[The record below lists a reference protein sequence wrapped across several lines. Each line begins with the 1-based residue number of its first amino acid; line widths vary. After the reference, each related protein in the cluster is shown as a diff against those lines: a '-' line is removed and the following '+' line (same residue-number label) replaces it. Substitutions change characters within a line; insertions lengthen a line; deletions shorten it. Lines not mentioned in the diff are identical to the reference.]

1 MTAPTLNSAEMA
13 RILDDALAGSRM
25 SETEAAAL
33 FRLTGRDIWKVAAAA
48 DERREEVVGDTVTYV
63 RNMNLHMTNICKN
76 RCGLCAFGRKPTDP
90 DAFCFTDEEFREHA
104 RDAAKKEVTEV
115 CYLAGV
121 HPGFTIENY
130 ETMIRTLCEE
140 IPGVHVHGCSPD
152 EIAFAAQRSGLTTKE
167 TLIRLK
173 EAGLGSVQG
182 TAAEILVDSVRK
194 VICEKKIPT
203 EEWVRIIREAH
214 EVGFKATSTIMYGS
228 VETPEERAHH
238 LSILRDLQDET
249 QVFTEL
255 VPLAF
260 LHHNTP
266 LEKDGTVT
274 YGSTG
279 REDILLTAVSRLFL
293 DNMKNIQVP
302 WSKIGQK
309 MTQLG
314 LMSGGNDVGGTM
326 FVDSL
331 SRTAGAGEEADFF
344 DPKDMQYLCDDMG
357 RKLARRDTL
366 YNILE

>member
-1 MTAPTLNSAEMA
+1 MTVLRLSHAELC
-13 RILDDALAGSRM
+13 RVLDDAAAGSRIHE
-25 SETEAAAL
+25 SEAAAL
-33 FRLTGRDIWKVAAAA
+33 LQLTGHEIWKAAAAA
-48 DERREEVVGDTVTYV
+48 DGRRAEVVGDTVTYV

-76 RCGLCAFGRKPTDP
+76 RCSLCAFGRKPTDP

-104 RDAAKKEVTEV
+104 RDAAKKEVSEV

-130 ETMIRTLCEE
+130 EKMIRTLCEE

-152 EIAFAAQRSGLTTKE
+152 EIAFAASQSGLTTKE
-167 TLIRLK
+167 TLVRLK
-173 EAGLGSVQG
+173 AAGLGSVQG
-182 TAAEILVDSVRK
+182 TAAEILVDSVRS
-194 VICEKKIPT
+194 VICEKKIPAG
-203 EEWVRIIREAH
+203 EWLRIIREAH
-214 EVGFKATSTIMYGS
+214 DIGFRATSTIMYGS
-228 VETPEERAHH
+228 VETPEQRAHH

-260 LHHNTP
+260 LHRNTP
-266 LEKDGTVT
+266 LEKNGRVI

-293 DNMKNIQVP
+293 DNMRNIQVP

-314 LMSGGNDVGGTM
+314 LMAGGNDVGGTM
-326 FVDSL
+326 FADSL
-331 SRTAGAGEEADFF
+331 SRTAGAGEEADYF
-344 DPKDMQYLCDDMG
+344 DPKDMLYLCADMG

>member
-1 MTAPTLNSAEMA
+1 MTAPTLNSAELA

-33 FRLTGRDIWKVAAAA
+33 FRLNGRDIWKVAAAA

-249 QVFTEL
+249 QVFTDL

>member
-1 MTAPTLNSAEMA
+1 MTVPRLSHAELH
-13 RILDDALAGSRM
+13 RILDDASAGGHM
-25 SETEAAAL
+25 STAEASAL
-33 FRLTGRDIWKVAAAA
+33 FRLTDLDVWAVAAAA
-48 DERREEVVGDTVTYV
+48 DARREEMVGDTVTYV

-76 RCGLCAFGRKPTDP
+76 QCGLCAFARKPTEP
-90 DAFCFTDEEFREHA
+90 DAFCFTDEEFRDHA
-104 RDAAKKEVTEV
+104 RDAARKNVTEV

-121 HPGFTIENY
+121 HPGFTIQNY
-130 ETMIRTLCEE
+130 ENIIKTLCEE

-152 EIAFAAQRSGLTTKE
+152 EIAFAAQQSGLTTKE
-167 TLIRLK
+167 TLLRLK
-173 EAGLGSVQG
+173 AAGLGSVQG
-182 TAAEILVDSVRK
+182 TAAEILVDSVRN
-194 VICEKKIPT
+194 VICEKKVPT
-203 EEWVRIIREAH
+203 ATWLRIIREAH
-214 EVGFKATSTIMYGS
+214 EVGFRATSTIMYGS

-238 LSILRDLQDET
+238 LSLLRGLQEET

-266 LEKDGTVT
+266 LALDGKVV

-293 DNMKNIQVP
+293 YNMKNIQVP

-314 LMSGGNDVGGTM
+314 LMAGGNDVGGTM

-331 SRTAGAGEEADFF
+331 SRTAGAGEETDYFN
-344 DPKDMQYLCDDMG
+344 PKDMEYLCRDMN

-366 YNILE
+366 YNVLE

>member
-1 MTAPTLNSAEMA
+1 MTTPILNHAELC
-13 RILDDALAGSRM
+13 RILDDARAGCRM
-25 SETEAAAL
+25 EERDAAAL
-33 FRLTGRDIWKVAAAA
+33 FRVTGREIWQVAAAA
-48 DERREEVVGDTVTYV
+48 DERREEVAGDTVTYV

-104 RDAAKKEVTEV
+104 RDAAMKGVSEV

-130 ETMIRTLCEE
+130 EKMIRTLREE

-152 EIAFAAQRSGLTTKE
+152 EIAFAAHQSGLSTKE
-167 TLIRLK
+167 TLFRLK

-194 VICEKKIPT
+194 IICEKKIPT
-203 EEWVRIIREAH
+203 SEWVRIIREAH
-214 EVGFKATSTIMYGS
+214 EAGFQATSTIMYGS

-238 LSILRDLQDET
+238 LSILRELQDET

-260 LHHNTP
+260 LHQNTP
-266 LEKDGTVT
+266 LAADGKVT

-293 DNMKNIQVP
+293 DNMRNIQVP

-314 LMSGGNDVGGTM
+314 LLAGGNDVGGTM

-344 DPKDMQYLCDDMG
+344 DPKDMQYLCADMG

-366 YNILE
+366 YHILE

>member
-1 MTAPTLNSAEMA
+1 MTTPRLTWTDIT
-13 RILDDALAGSRM
+13 RILDDVSAGARM
-25 SETEAAAL
+25 REDEAAAL
-33 FRLTGRDIWKVAAAA
+33 FHLSGRDIWKVASAA
-48 DERREEVVGDTVTYV
+48 DELREQIVGDTVTYV

-104 RDAAKKEVTEV
+104 RDARGKNVTEV

-130 ETMIRTLCEE
+130 ENMIRTLREE

-152 EIAFAAQRSGLTTKE
+152 EIAFAAEQSGLTTKE

-173 EAGLGSVQG
+173 DAGLGSVQG
-182 TAAEILVDSVRK
+182 TAAEILVDSVRD
-194 VICEKKIPT
+194 VICHKKLPT
-203 EEWVRIIREAH
+203 SEWVKIIREAH
-214 EVGFKATSTIMYGS
+214 DVGFRATSTIMYGS
-228 VETPEERAHH
+228 VESPEERARH
-238 LSILRDLQDET
+238 LSILRDLQDKT

-255 VPLAF
+255 VPLSF

-266 LEKDGTVT
+266 LEKDGLVR
-274 YGSTG
+274 YGATG
-279 REDILLTAVSRLFL
+279 KDDILLIAISRLFL
-293 DNMKNIQVP
+293 DNMRNIQVP

-314 LMSGGNDVGGTM
+314 LISGGNDVGGTM

-331 SRTAGAGEEADFF
+331 SRTAGAGEESDYFS
-344 DPKDMQYLCDDMG
+344 PEDMKIICDDIG
-357 RKLARRDTL
+357 RKLAQRDTL
-366 YNILE
+366 YNILS

>member
-1 MTAPTLNSAEMA
+1 MTIPRLKYAELH
-13 RILDDALAGSRM
+13 RILDDTKNGTRM

-33 FRLTGRDIWKVAAAA
+33 FRLTGRDIWKVAEAA
-48 DERREEVVGDTVTYV
+48 DERREEVVGDVVTYV

-90 DAFCFTDEEFREHA
+90 DAFCFTDDEFREHA
-104 RDAAKKEVTEV
+104 RDAAQKNVTEI

-121 HPGFTIENY
+121 HPEFTIENY
-130 ETMIRTLCEE
+130 EKMIRTLCEE

-152 EIAFAAQRSGLTTKE
+152 EIAFAASQSGLTTKE

-194 VICEKKIPT
+194 VICKKKIPT
-203 EEWVRIIREAH
+203 SDWLRIIREAH
-214 EVGFKATSTIMYGS
+214 EIGFRATSTIMYGS
-228 VETPEERAHH
+228 VETPDERAHH
-238 LSILRDLQDET
+238 LSVLRELQDET

-260 LHHNTP
+260 LHRNTS
-266 LEKDGTVT
+266 LEKDGLVT

-314 LMSGGNDVGGTM
+314 LMAGGNDVGGTM

-331 SRTAGAGEEADFF
+331 SRTAGAGEDADFF
-344 DPKDMQYLCDDMG
+344 DPKDMQYLCEDMG
-357 RKLARRDTL
+357 RKLAQRDTL
-366 YNILE
+366 YNILG